1 MTPDPLDSGPI
12 SRKEIQDKIDQ
23 YGCYII
29 QVESD
34 DYLPAYAYTI
44 GLFQRFKHPEIIC
57 FGLSIEL
64 LGNLLNDVC
73 ASIKDGSPLHAGT
86 LYEEFIK
93 NYPIQFLTV
102 DKSYHSDYMAICN
115 IFYHTDDYP
124 TLQMVWPDRQP
135 LFPWEEGFNPDWK
148 FKQPLLDRNTD
159 FKFYEER
166 NLAVF
171 TTSQVLE
178 GKPILYVYHND
189 DGAWQFHSEQEP
201 NLKDSKLVCLE
212 EITKIDPTVNELY
225 HLSLGKS
232 AWRKSLNDSWDWE

>member
-1 MTPDPLDSGPI
+1 MIADPLDNGPI
-12 SRKEIQDKIDQ
+12 SRTKIQDKIDQ

-29 QVESD
+29 QVEAD

-64 LGNLLNDVC
+64 LGDLLNNAC
-73 ASIKDGSPLHAGT
+73 ASIKSNEMLNTGV
-86 LYEEFIK
+86 LYDEFIK
-93 NYPIQFLTV
+93 NHPVQFLQV
-102 DKSYHSDYMAICN
+102 DRSYHSDYMAICN
-115 IFYHTDDYP
+115 LFYRTDEYP
-124 TLQMVWPDRQP
+124 SLQMVWPDKQS
-135 LFPWEEGFNPDWK
+135 LFPWEPGFNPEWK

-166 NLAVF
+166 NVAVF
-171 TTSQVLE
+171 TTSHVLE

-201 NLKDSKLVCLE
+201 ALKDSKLVCLE
-212 EITKIDPTVNELY
+212 EITKMDPSVNELY

-232 AWRKSLNDSWDWE
+232 AWRESAGHPWEWE

>member
-1 MTPDPLDSGPI
+1 MTPDPLDNGPI

-29 QVESD
+29 QVDSD

-44 GLFQRFKHPEIIC
+44 GLFQRFKHPEIIS

-64 LGNLLNDVC
+64 LGNLLNDAC
-73 ASIKDGSPLHAGT
+73 TSIKEGNSLHADT

-93 NYPIQFLTV
+93 DYPIQFLTV
-102 DKSYHSDYMAICN
+102 DKSYYSDYMAICN
-115 IFYHTDDYP
+115 IFYHTEGYP
-124 TLQMVWPDRQP
+124 SLQMVWPDKQS

-166 NLAVF
+166 NVAVF
-171 TTSQVLE
+171 TTHHVLE

-189 DGAWQFHSEQEP
+189 DGAWQFHSEREP
-201 NLKDSKLVCLE
+201 DLKDSKLICLE
-212 EITKIDPTVNELY
+212 KITKIDPSVNELY

-232 AWRKSLNDSWDWE
+232 AWRKSVMDNWEWE